1 MNDRVFG
8 IILAVIVTV
17 GVGIVLAKQ
26 ENIWSPAPA
35 SSPTS
40 TGTQTPTQH
49 GKQQSD
55 LTLYVASHTT
65 SSFEVFGFLTAQ
77 NHIYIADATVTIINA
92 ASGKVY
98 GKPWTNADGY
108 FIFIVNEN
116 STTTVKAEFAGN
128 SQYLPS
134 SGEVTYSPPVTI
146 QD

>member
-1 MNDRVFG
+1 MNDKIFG

-35 SSPTS
+35 SSSTS
-40 TGTQTPTQH
+40 TGTQTSTHQT
-49 GKQQSD
+49 KQQSY
-55 LTLYVASHTT
+55 LTLYVESHTT
-65 SSFEVFGFLTAQ
+65 SSFEVFGFLTTQ

-92 ASGKVY
+92 ASGKAY
-98 GKPWTNADGY
+98 GKATTNVDGY
-108 FIFIVNEN
+108 FIFIVNGN
-116 STTTVKAEFAGN
+116 TTTTVKAEFAGN